1 MLLVEMSSCTRK
13 MYGGGEREQIRK
25 QLRAKEMILAKL
37 KNTPGVTNNQI
48 RAATKNVANY
58 KQQYQN
64 KVNLYPRKNLLHLY

>member
-1 MLLVEMSSCTRK
+1 MSSCTRK

-37 KNTPGVTNNQI
+37 KITPGVTNNQI

-64 KVNLYPRKNLLHLY
+64 KYIPFSYDMKSFQGIY